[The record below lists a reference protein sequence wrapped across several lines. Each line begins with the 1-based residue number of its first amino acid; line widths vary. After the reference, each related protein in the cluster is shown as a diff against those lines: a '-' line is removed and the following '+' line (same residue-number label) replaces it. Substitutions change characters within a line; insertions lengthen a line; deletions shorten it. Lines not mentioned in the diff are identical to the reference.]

1 MPENVVRQSTR
12 TKRYFFALLGMVSEN
27 TIQQS
32 TYLKTLVVLLE
43 GVCIIVNPKATLS
56 SVTGRVSE
64 NGDLKVHSSKSDPSL
79 ITSESFLALVA
90 GHNLEHDCS
99 YDLEIQRL

>member
-1 MPENVVRQSTR
+1 
-12 TKRYFFALLGMVSEN
+12 MVSEN

-64 NGDLKVHSSKSDPSL
+64 IVDPILSVL
-79 ITSESFLALVA
+79 RMGQI
-90 GHNLEHDCS
+90 
-99 YDLEIQRL
+99 